1 MGKIYEVKWTI
12 LAAEEFEYSV
22 DWLIKHWNENIAIQ
36 FVDAVESKIAM
47 LKKFPSLG
55 NPSSAIPGC
64 RKTLVLPYHILLYK
78 REGET
83 IEIIRLFDGRQDPE
97 KIYTEGLQ
105 E

>member
-1 MGKIYEVKWTI
+1 MGKIYKVKWTL
-12 LAAEEFEYSV
+12 LAAEEYEHSV

-36 FVDAVESKIAM
+36 FVDAVENKIAL
-47 LKKFPSLG
+47 LKKFPLLG

-78 REGET
+78 TENET

-97 KIYTEGLQ
+97 KIYPERL
-105 E
+105 